1 MPSINIKASLQAF
14 RLDRARSV
22 FDLHSRHDDLEHE
35 GTPPGRFA
43 GPDELAELMADLRA
57 AADHLGLDFY
67 KALNDSY
74 QLYMLAKMPQEDL
87 DKALNLQS
95 AAAIA

>member
-1 MPSINIKASLQAF
+1 MPSTKIKTSPQAF

-22 FDLHSRHDDLEHE
+22 FDHHSRHDDLEQE
-35 GTPPGRFA
+35 STPLSRFA
-43 GPDELAELMADLRA
+43 GPDDLAELMADLRV

-74 QLYMLAKMPQEDL
+74 QLYMLAKAPQEDL
-87 DKALNLQS
+87 KEALHLQS
-95 AAAIA
+95 TSIA

>member
-1 MPSINIKASLQAF
+1 MSSKNLKTSQQSF

-22 FDLHSRHDDLEHE
+22 FNHHSRHDDLEQE
-35 GTPPGRFA
+35 GSPPGRFA
-43 GPDELAELMADLRA
+43 GPDDLAELMADLRM

-74 QLYMLAKMPQEDL
+74 HLYMLAKMPHEDL
-87 DKALNLQS
+87 SKALKLQS
-95 AAAIA
+95 TAIA

>member
-1 MPSINIKASLQAF
+1 MPSTNLKTSQQAF

-22 FDLHSRHDDLEHE
+22 FVHHGLHDDLEQE
-35 GTPPGRFA
+35 GDLPGRFA
-43 GPDELAELMADLRA
+43 GPEELAELMADLRA

-87 DKALNLQS
+87 SKALNLPS
-95 AAAIA
+95 TAIA

>member
-1 MPSINIKASLQAF
+1 MSSNNLKTSQQSF

-22 FDLHSRHDDLEHE
+22 FDHHSRHDDLEQE
-35 GTPPGRFA
+35 VSPPGRFA
-43 GPDELAELMADLRA
+43 GPDELAELMADLRM

-74 QLYMLAKMPQEDL
+74 HLYMLAKMPHEDL
-87 DKALNLQS
+87 RKALHS
-95 AAAIA
+95 PPVAVA

>member
-1 MPSINIKASLQAF
+1 MPSTNIKTSPQAF

-22 FDLHSRHDDLEHE
+22 FEHHVCHDDMEQE
-35 GTPPGRFA
+35 GVPPGRFA
-43 GPDELAELMADLRA
+43 GPDELTELMADLRV

-74 QLYMLAKMPQEDL
+74 QLYMLAKAPQEEL
-87 DKALNLQS
+87 
-95 AAAIA
+95 